1 MKDPYEVLGLNPNAT
16 DEEIKAAYHE
26 LVKKYHPD
34 KYQDNPLA
42 ELAGEK
48 LREVNEAYD
57 TLMKQGVTTPGSN
70 YGSTTYGTGSYGTG
84 TYGTGTYNGG
94 GYTNYNTSGHGT
106 YGGNYGSGTQ
116 GSYGGTQ
123 YSSYNGAKFDQDYV
137 QIRNALNRGELYKA
151 DQLLINH
158 ATRDAEWFYL
168 SGILAYRRGYVDD
181 ALTNI
186 RQAMSM
192 APNVREYRDMYQRLT
207 GSGTLYQTTSNNKG
221 YSSSDM
227 CAQCI
232 TCYCLSSLCS
242 PCW

>member
-1 MKDPYEVLGLNPNAT
+1 MKDPYEVLGLKPDAT

-57 TLMKQGVTTPGSN
+57 VLMKQGVTTGGAN
-70 YGSTTYGTGSYGTG
+70 YGNTTYGTGSYNSGS
-84 TYGTGTYNGG
+84 YSSG
-94 GYTNYNTSGHGT
+94 GYNNGSYS
-106 YGGNYGSGTQ
+106 NYGS
-116 GSYGGTQ
+116 GTQ
-123 YSSYNGAKFDQDYV
+123 YSSYNSAKYDQDYY
-137 QIRNALNRGELYKA
+137 QIRNALNKGELYKA

-158 ATRDAEWFYL
+158 ATRDAEWYYL

-192 APNVREYRDMYQRLT
+192 APNVREYREMYQRLT
-207 GSGTLYQTTSNNKG
+207 GSGTLYQATSNNKG
-221 YSSSDM
+221 YSNTDM